1 MIRVMKRLL
10 SEKFKLKI
18 KLLTVSSKNPFW
30 IEKIKKDKKNI
41 FVFLG
46 GFYQNLGDMAIT
58 YAQVECLKQAYPDA
72 NIIAIPS
79 TKTYEAIKTLKNY
92 ISKEDIITT
101 IGGGNMG
108 DMYQSLEDA
117 RLYVVKSFPD
127 NKVISFPQTI
137 DFNNSK
143 SLNSSKRIYQNHK
156 NLTIFAREN
165 NSFIRAKQYFQ
176 KVDIKECPDIVLS
189 LNKIEPICERTD
201 IICCLRADKE
211 QNLTNSERQ
220 EIIDKIK
227 NIFPDAQFTDTV
239 DVALKDCTP
248 ERYSQTLENFWN
260 RLRKSKVVITD
271 RLHCMIFCA
280 ITGTPCVVFDNSNK
294 KISGVYNQWM
304 SELSYIKLF
313 DNDQKDIAISV
324 AQELYNTNFNIKSFD
339 LSEKFS
345 ELNDAI
351 LK

>member
-1 MIRVMKRLL
+1 MIRVIKKLL
-10 SEKFKLKI
+10 SEKLKLKI

-58 YAQVECLKQAYPDA
+58 YAQFEFLKKAYPEA
-72 NIIAIPS
+72 NIVAIPS
-79 TKTYEAIKTLKNY
+79 TQTYEAVKTIKNY
-92 ISKEDIITT
+92 VANEDIITV
-101 IGGGNMG
+101 IGGGNMS
-108 DMYQSLEDA
+108 DLYQSLEDA
-117 RLYVVKSFPD
+117 RLYVIKNFPN
-127 NKVISFPQTI
+127 NKIISFPQTI
-137 DFNNSK
+137 DFEDCKKLSVSRK
-143 SLNSSKRIYQNHK
+143 AYQNHK

-165 NSFIRAKQYFQ
+165 NSFIRAKQYFP

-248 ERYSQTLENFWN
+248 KRYSQTLENFWN

-280 ITGTPCVVFDNSNK
+280 ITGTPCVAFDNSNK

-313 DNDQKDIAISV
+313 ENDQKDIAISV

>member
-1 MIRVMKRLL
+1 MIRVIKKLF

-18 KLLTVSSKNPFW
+18 KLLTISSKNLFW

-58 YAQVECLKQAYPDA
+58 YAQVEFLKQAYPDA
-72 NIIAIPS
+72 NVVVIPS
-79 TKTYEAIKTLKNY
+79 TQTYEAVKTIKNY
-92 ISKEDIITT
+92 VSNEDIITI
-101 IGGGNMG
+101 IGGGNMS

-117 RLYVVKSFPD
+117 RLYVVKNFAN
-127 NKVISFPQTI
+127 NKIISFPQTI

-143 SLNSSKRIYQNHK
+143 SLDVSRKVYQKHK
-156 NLTIFAREN
+156 DLIIFTREN
-165 NSFIRAKQYFQ
+165 NSFVRGKQYFPN
-176 KVDIKECPDIVLS
+176 VNFKECPDIVLS
-189 LNKIEPICERTD
+189 LNKVEPICKRTD
-201 IICCLRADKE
+201 VVCCLRADKE
-211 QNLTNSERQ
+211 QNLTDSERQ

-227 NIFPDAQFTDTV
+227 NVFPNAQFTDTV
-239 DVALKDCTP
+239 DVELSDCTP
-248 ERYSQTLENFWN
+248 DRYTQTLENFWN
-260 RLRKSKVVITD
+260 KLRKSRVVITD

-294 KISGVYNQWM
+294 KISGVYSQWM
-304 SELSYIKLF
+304 SEVSYIKLF

-324 AQELYNTNFNIKSFD
+324 AQELYNTDFDIKSFD
-339 LSEKFS
+339 LSDKFS
-345 ELNDAI
+345 ELTDAV

>member
-1 MIRVMKRLL
+1 MIRVIKKLL
-10 SEKFKLKI
+10 SEKIKLKI
-18 KLLTVSSKNPFW
+18 KLLILSSKNPFW
-30 IEKIKKDKKNI
+30 IDKIKKDKKNI

-58 YAQVECLKQAYPDA
+58 YAQVEFLKQAYPDA
-72 NIIAIPS
+72 NVVTIPS
-79 TKTYEAIKTLKNY
+79 TQTYEAVKTIKNY

-101 IGGGNMG
+101 IGGGNMS

-117 RLYVVKSFPD
+117 RLYVVKNFPD
-127 NKVISFPQTI
+127 NKIISFPQTI

-143 SLNSSKRIYQNHK
+143 SLNVSRKVYRNHK

-165 NSFIRAKQYFQ
+165 YSFVRAKQYFPGV
-176 KVDIKECPDIVLS
+176 KISECPDIVLS
-189 LNKIEPICERTD
+189 LNKIESICERTD
-201 IICCLRADKE
+201 VICCLRADKE
-211 QNLTNSERQ
+211 QNLTDSERQ

-227 NIFPDAQFTDTV
+227 KVFLDAQFTDTV
-239 DVALKDCTP
+239 DVLLEDCKP
-248 ERYSQTLENFWN
+248 ERYAQTLENFWDK
-260 RLRKSKVVITD
+260 LRKSKVVITD

-304 SELSYIKLF
+304 SEISYIKLF
-313 DNDQKDIAISV
+313 DNAQKDLAISI
-324 AQELYNTNFNIKSFD
+324 AQELYNTDFNIKSFD
-339 LSEKFS
+339 MNEKFS
-345 ELNDAI
+345 ELTDAV